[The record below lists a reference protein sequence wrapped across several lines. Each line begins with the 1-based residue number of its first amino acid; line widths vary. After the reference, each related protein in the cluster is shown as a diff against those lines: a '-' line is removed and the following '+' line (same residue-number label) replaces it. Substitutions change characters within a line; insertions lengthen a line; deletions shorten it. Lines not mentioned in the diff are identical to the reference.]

1 MAAKFWRR
9 KASTL
14 SKNFLKAMSTQRSA
28 FGSSEGPPS
37 RTLVLKESGASK
49 NEEQKEDAGPRADL
63 MHERSLFLSVFN
75 WPSNVALR
83 PGSEFADWGIGFDAR
98 MKAAT
103 QVAIGGQVS
112 PDSSI
117 EVKINQFWM
126 GLVQVDQRVQATGR
140 WATGSDAVKNRP
152 GVVTPT

>member
-1 MAAKFWRR
+1 MTPAAKFWRR

-49 NEEQKEDAGPRADL
+49 NEEQKEEAGPRADL
-63 MHERSLFLSVFN
+63 MRERS
-75 WPSNVALR
+75 
-83 PGSEFADWGIGFDAR
+83 SEFADWGIGFDAR

-103 QVAIGGQVS
+103 QVAIGGQMS

-117 EVKINQFWM
+117 EVKINQFWT
-126 GLVQVDQRVQATGR
+126 GLVQVD
-140 WATGSDAVKNRP
+140 
-152 GVVTPT
+152 